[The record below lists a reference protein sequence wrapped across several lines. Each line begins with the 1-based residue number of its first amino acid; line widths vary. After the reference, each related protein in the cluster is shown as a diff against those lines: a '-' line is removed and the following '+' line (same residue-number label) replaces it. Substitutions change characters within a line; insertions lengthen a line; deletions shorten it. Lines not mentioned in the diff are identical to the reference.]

1 MKIHMITEVISQTI
15 MITSFVMVMMLLIE
29 YINVRSRGLWTS
41 KLKKSETGQVFL
53 GATLGLLPGCL
64 GSYAMVSLYTHN
76 MLTLGALTA
85 TMIATT
91 GDEAF
96 IMFSMIPGTALKI
109 MAIIFVFA
117 VVTGYLMNLFMKKKK
132 YYNKEKAHFPI
143 HEEKSC
149 NTVSKSEFKHQWK
162 ELSFERAILIAG
174 ILVYLFLLIS
184 GKLEHSHLHQD
195 DFHAHGEWS
204 WIRIT
209 FLIASSIVLFIV
221 AIVPDHFLKEHLWEH
236 IIKKHFLKI
245 FLWTF
250 GALLVIEFLLEHYQF
265 ESWLDNNHII
275 ILITALLI
283 GIIPISGPHLVFVTL
298 FFNQAIPFSILLAN
312 SIVQDGHGSLPLFA
326 ESKKSFIQVKAINL
340 LVGLI
345 VGLAGYFLN
354 W

>member
-1 MKIHMITEVISQTI
+1 MSQTI

-29 YINVRSRGLWTS
+29 YINVRSRGTWTTR
-41 KLKKSETGQVFL
+41 LKKSETGQVLFA
-53 GATLGLLPGCL
+53 ATMGLLPGCL

-76 MLTLGALTA
+76 MLTLGALVA

-109 MAIIFVFA
+109 MLIIFILA
-117 VVTGYLMNLFMKKKK
+117 VVTGYIMNLLMKKRK
-132 YYNKEKAHFPI
+132 YYNKEKAQFPI
-143 HEEKSC
+143 HEESTC
-149 NTVSKSEFKHQWK
+149 SRATSKEILQHWK
-162 ELSFERAILIAG
+162 EVSFERAILIAG
-174 ILVYLFLLIS
+174 ILVYLFLLIA

-195 DFHAHGEWS
+195 DHHAHGEWS

-209 FLIASSIVLFIV
+209 FLIVSSIVLFIV

-250 GALLVIEFLLEHYQF
+250 GALLAIELLLHHYQF
-265 ESWLDNNHII
+265 ESWLDNNM
-275 ILITALLI
+275 LIVLATALII
-283 GIIPISGPHLVFVTL
+283 GIIPVSGPHLVFVTL
-298 FFNQAIPFSILLAN
+298 FFNQAIPFSVLLAN

-326 ESKKSFIQVKAINL
+326 ESKKSFIHVKLINL

-345 VGLAGYFLN
+345 VGLAGYFFN